1 MTSNAHRQVDS
12 VAFKKL
18 SFKFGGYK
26 ARYAWVSQ
34 RGYYPEDLDKANQ
47 DTHVEIEDFG
57 ADIGIDDC
65 HLFAVFDGHGG
76 TGDMCGIFCRD
87 KFPPAFKAALKVP
100 ARPPAERGVTAHRH
114 GLSRRVPSQPWGSG

>member
-1 MTSNAHRQVDS
+1 MLQPAAHTPACTVPLPVPGSPLMTSNAHRQVDS

-47 DTHVEIEDFG
+47 DTHAEIEDFG
-57 ADIGIDDC
+57 ADIDSILLIPR
-65 HLFAVFDGHGG
+65 LFCLFVWYLPSF
-76 TGDMCGIFCRD
+76 
-87 KFPPAFKAALKVP
+87 
-100 ARPPAERGVTAHRH
+100 ERIGE
-114 GLSRRVPSQPWGSG
+114 